1 MKKTFY
7 ACLTNTGFLRIYMTK
22 ETAETKKSMGVVVPV
37 ELEEW
42 QVKGGYPVDKDG
54 NSWSLYAIDI
64 ERHSREIP
72 DWITKLY
79 KECLGEAEGK

>member
-7 ACLTNTGFLRIYMTK
+7 ACLTDTGFLRIYK
-22 ETAETKKSMGVVVPV
+22 AKKTADEKHTMGVVVPV

-54 NSWSLYAIDI
+54 NSWSLYAIDD
-64 ERHSREIP
+64 ERHGREIP
-72 DWITKLY
+72 DWLTALY
-79 KECLGEAEGK
+79 KKCLGEAE